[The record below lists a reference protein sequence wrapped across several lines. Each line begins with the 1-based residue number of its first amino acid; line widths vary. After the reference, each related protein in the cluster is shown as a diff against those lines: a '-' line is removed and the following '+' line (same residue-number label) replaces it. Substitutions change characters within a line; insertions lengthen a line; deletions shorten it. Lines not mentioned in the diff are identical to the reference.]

1 MNNPRIDGRTKNDI
15 LDRIDALRVS
25 YTPEWVLDKSTTNPD
40 VGSVIAHVYADNVC
54 ENIKLLNGTM
64 DRFHGEFI
72 NLLDLTLKSVKPAVS
87 IVTMTSAAA
96 DGEGVPVA
104 KGTVLSADVIGSEDS
119 EPVLFETD
127 RSLCVTSAA
136 VKDIFLT
143 DKKDGNVYP
152 VLGDF
157 KKQELLKPETPD
169 FGEGDENVLISSA
182 SDDQSAENR
191 EKEFKPFRMFD
202 GKDSVSRNAFVV
214 MHKNAFDQTDG
225 VVSLK
230 FEGGSKIVNGI
241 TDGSFSVSRYEGGSF
256 VPADS
261 VETTYDP
268 EIVNI
273 GFKGECDKYTVGG
286 EEYSVIAVEANDP
299 INEIMFA
306 KSVGFSS
313 EGGPVVPDAICDSD
327 FELDKDD
334 FLPFDKEI
342 VPSKECYI
350 ASDTYFSKAG
360 SRVTLSADISY
371 EENRI
376 DVSQM
381 QIDSEL
387 KIIKRKP
394 RLVNRLEFADV
405 YVNEIVL
412 EYFNGMGWKK
422 LECDRFYAYDLAG
435 GEAGHISLSFVCPDE
450 WQAIQAGS
458 TEARMIRMR
467 CVRADNCYMRPATHH
482 YPRIKNL
489 MISYSY
495 EGRFMPCN
503 NISVISG
510 TKKKTVDEMEKT
522 EEGVALFSPSQYMED
537 ALYLGFDKPIGAGPA
552 SILFMLKDSVYH
564 ETLGLRF
571 EYRSTRGFSRIR
583 VLDLTEGFSK
593 SGIIMFDPPSDFIKS
608 SIEDRERYWIRIVA
622 TQKHKILESRKSFLP
637 VVNGIFMNG
646 MTVTNISTGIEEDF
660 YMDES
665 LPGMRFALGTDKLLK
680 IDLWVNEIG
689 AITAEER
696 EYILEHTPE
705 ITRAEYDVLG
715 NLSAFYI
722 KWEEAENFLFDKR
735 RRIYCLD
742 RLNNEVVF
750 GDGMNQDIPTVTSD
764 VAFKV
769 KAYRSDGDRGNL
781 PEHSITGKSGNAMFL
796 DAVDNPVKSYGGSA
810 METVPQALARGADI
824 ISSRRRLISKI
835 DYLRLVKGYS
845 EGIDKAEV
853 LSDGDN
859 VVILLL
865 MKDYNDG
872 AFSFHML
879 SAKLK
884 SYLLEKCELTV
895 AASNIRIS
903 EPIFVSLC
911 VSAWLDVDDLEDCF
925 ELQEHIA
932 EELEEYIDP
941 VSGGKGEGWRI
952 GIIPKRSQ
960 IMMKVNSVRGMASL
974 KKMTVSAIYTDE
986 TGEHETDLDSLLIRP
1001 DMCVRNA
1008 KHHIYVN
1015 FEGGEGDNLA

>member
-169 FGEGDENVLISSA
+169 FGEGDEDVLISSA

-191 EKEFKPFRMFD
+191 DKEFKPFRMFD

-313 EGGPVVPDAICDSD
+313 EGEPVVPDAICDSD

-750 GDGMNQDIPTVTSD
+750 GDGMNQDIPTVTND

-769 KAYRSDGDRGNL
+769 KVYRSDGDRGNL

>member
-1 MNNPRIDGRTKNDI
+1 MNNPRIDERKKSDI
-15 LDRIDALRVS
+15 LDRIDELRVS
-25 YTPEWVLDKSTTNPD
+25 YTPEWVLDKTVTNPD

-54 ENIKLLNGTM
+54 ENIKLLNGTL

-72 NLLDLTLKSVKPAVS
+72 NLLDLTLKSVNPAVS
-87 IVTMTSAAA
+87 VVTMTSAAA

-104 KGTVLSADVIGSEDS
+104 KGTVLSADVTEGDDS

-152 VLGDF
+152 VLGKF
-157 KKQELLKPETPD
+157 EKQELLKQTTTV
-169 FGEGDENVLISSA
+169 FGDDEEAADSLVGDEQP
-182 SDDQSAENR
+182 SDEDS
-191 EKEFKPFRMFD
+191 KGFKPFRMFD
-202 GKDSVSRNAFVV
+202 GKDSVSRNAFVL

-230 FEGGSKIVNGI
+230 FEGGEKIVKGI
-241 TDGSFSVSRYEGGSF
+241 TDGELTVSRYEDGKF
-256 VPADS
+256 VPAAS
-261 VETTYDP
+261 IEAVYDP
-268 EIVNI
+268 EVVNI
-273 GFKGECDKYTVGG
+273 GFKGECDKYSAGG
-286 EEYSVIAVEANDP
+286 EEYSVIAVEAENP
-299 INEIMFA
+299 IKEIMFA
-306 KSVGFSS
+306 KSIGFSS
-313 EGGPVVPDAICDSD
+313 EGEPAAPDAVCDSD
-327 FELDKDD
+327 FEFDRDD

-342 VPSKECYI
+342 IPSKECYI
-350 ASDTYFSKAG
+350 ASDAYFAKAG
-360 SRVTLSADISY
+360 SRVTISADVSY

-381 QIDSEL
+381 QADSEL

-435 GEAGHISLSFVCPDE
+435 GEGGHISLSFVCPDG

-458 TEARMIRMR
+458 TEGRMIRMR
-467 CVRADNCYMRPATHH
+467 CVRADNCYMRPAVYH

-489 MISYSY
+489 MT
-495 EGRFMPCN
+495 CN

-510 TKKKTVDEMEKT
+510 TKKKSVEELEKT
-522 EEGVALFSPSQYMED
+522 SEGVALFSPSQYMED

-571 EYRSTRGFSRIR
+571 EYRSSRGFSRIR

-622 TQKHKILESRKSFLP
+622 TQKHKVLESRKSFLP

-680 IDLWVNEIG
+680 IDLWVNEFG

-696 EYILEHTPE
+696 DYILEHTPE
-705 ITRAEYDVLG
+705 IARAEYDVLG
-715 NLSAFYI
+715 NLAAFYV

-750 GDGMNQDIPTVTSD
+750 GDGMNQDIPTITND

-769 KAYRSDGDRGNL
+769 KTYRSDGDRGNL

-796 DAVDNPVKSYGGSA
+796 DSVDNPVKSYGGSA

-865 MKDYNDG
+865 MKDYSDG

-884 SYLLEKCELTV
+884 NYLLEKCELTV
-895 AASNIRIS
+895 SAANIRIS
-903 EPIFVSLC
+903 EPIFVGLS

-941 VSGGKGEGWRI
+941 VSGGKGDDWRI
-952 GIIPKRSQ
+952 GVIPKRSQ

-986 TGEHETDLDSLLIRP
+986 TGEHETDLDSLVIRP